1 MIRKDDSSQQKAKR
15 LPQVRELPRG
25 EEGYIEPG
33 GFLFSFVMGV
43 IDECPSELLPE
54 EVKHDY
60 PCC

>member
-43 IDECPSELLPE
+43 MTSVLLS
-54 EVKHDY
+54 Y
-60 PCC
+60 FLRR